1 MRVIIL
7 VFLLT
12 TGTMSADTYYTF
24 YQQLTP
30 EQKRIYV
37 IGVIDGFE
45 SLKVLIEQDKWEYIR
60 HIEIDMERFLIG
72 IEEGIEPDITSRIVR
87 EIRGILWY
95 NDD

>member
-1 MRVIIL
+1 MRLLIV
-7 VFLLT
+7 VFLL
-12 TGTMSADTYYTF
+12 SAFILNADSYYTF
-24 YQQLTP
+24 YKQLTP
-30 EQKRIYV
+30 EQKKIYI

-60 HIEIDMERFLIG
+60 HIQIDMERFIIG
-72 IEEGIEPDITSRIVR
+72 IEVGIEPDITSRIVR

>member
-1 MRVIIL
+1 MRLFIV
-7 VFLLT
+7 VFLL
-12 TGTMSADTYYTF
+12 SACILNTDSYYTF
-24 YQQLTP
+24 YKQLTP
-30 EQKRIYV
+30 EQKKIYI

-60 HIEIDMERFLIG
+60 HIQIDMERFIIG

>member
-1 MRVIIL
+1 MKLLIVVSLLSVCIL
-7 VFLLT
+7 N
-12 TGTMSADTYYTF
+12 ADTYYTF
-24 YQQLTP
+24 YQELTP

-60 HIEIDMERFLIG
+60 HIEIDMESFLIG
-72 IEEGIEPDITSRIVR
+72 IEEGIEPDVTSRIVR